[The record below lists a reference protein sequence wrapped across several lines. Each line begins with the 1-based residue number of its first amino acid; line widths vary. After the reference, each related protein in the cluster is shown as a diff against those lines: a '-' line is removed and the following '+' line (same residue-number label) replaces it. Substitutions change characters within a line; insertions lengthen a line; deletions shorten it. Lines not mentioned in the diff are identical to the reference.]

1 MANEDYLNELR
12 LLMKTPE
19 RIRNICTSAH
29 IHHGKCVAG
38 DSRLVLADGSI
49 KPAKALF
56 ELAEKKGVKF
66 EEKEEHTIYD
76 LSKEISYESD
86 KLIDYGIYKA
96 KDSGEISTS
105 IISLAAN
112 YSAENPDTE
121 LTVVYGNATSINS
134 LLFARTS
141 TGTTSLAGAGYSQQS
156 TNLIPVQSWQENGNV
171 IVALDNRTTLSFALQ
186 PSGENFFI
194 VLRKTS
200 GGEIIVASSG

>member
-1 MANEDYLNELR
+1 MNKRGQIFLMAALVIAGIIIALTSVSIST
-12 LLMKTPE
+12 KTSSTNNAP
-19 RIRNICTSAH
+19 
-29 IHHGKCVAG
+29 
-38 DSRLVLADGSI
+38 
-49 KPAKALF
+49 F
-56 ELAEKKGVKF
+56 
-66 EEKEEHTIYD
+66 YD